1 MTDVTTSGSSSP
13 DHARP
18 PVVRP
23 SKPPPSGF
31 AIAMAVGVVVFT
43 VVTIFVTDFSLAGII
58 EDLSR
63 PNSSFQGLI
72 HLDWS
77 QVTNPRALSA
87 FIETVQMA
95 VVGTIVGGFAA
106 LPLALWASRVGAPS
120 TAVMWI
126 TKTFNNIVRAIP
138 DVLWALLFVAMVGI
152 GVLPGILALIFFSI
166 AVTSKLTSDVLD
178 GIDMGPVE
186 AARAVGSRHTQV
198 LRTAIVPQILPSYVS
213 FLLYNFELNLRASA
227 VLGLVGAGGIG
238 QLIDFYRGAR
248 AWPQVW
254 GIIVLFLIV
263 TIIVEQLS
271 VVLRRRL
278 V

>member
-1 MTDVTTSGSSSP
+1 MSDVTTSGSSSP
-13 DHARP
+13 DTSRRSGERP
-18 PVVRP
+18 DKPAP
-23 SKPPPSGF
+23 SVF
-31 AIAMAVGVVVFT
+31 ALSMALGVVVFT
-43 VVTIFVTDFSLAGII
+43 VVTVIATDFSLAGIV

-72 HLDWS
+72 NLDWS
-77 QVTNPRALSA
+77 QVTNPRALAA
-87 FIETVQMA
+87 FVETVQMA
-95 VVGTIVGGFAA
+95 VVGTIIGGFAA
-106 LPLALWASRVGAPS
+106 LPLALWASRVGAPN
-120 TAVMWI
+120 AVVMW
-126 TKTFNNIVRAIP
+126 TAKTFNNIVRAIP

-186 AARAVGSRHTQV
+186 AARATGSSHTQM
-198 LRTAIVPQILPSYVS
+198 LRTSIVPQILPSYVS

-263 TIIVEQLS
+263 TVIVEQIS
-271 VVLRRRL
+271 VMLRRRL